1 MTNPTQF
8 DPVSLEIMW
17 SRMLNVAEEMWS
29 TILRTAVSTIIASA
43 NDFGCEV
50 LDAEGIRPKS
60 GGYGTRMFSAY
71 GRIIV
76 DGHGLGSG
84 LIDRLREH
92 GYRVEEFLGMRRQKG
107 GKFYNARAVAF
118 WELRELLE
126 NERLA
131 LEWDPDLVEELLSV
145 EWSTPTGAIQM
156 LPKDKIKQLIG
167 RSPDMA
173 DALSQAVFSIPSRQ
187 ARMQYF
193 RI

>member
-1 MTNPTQF
+1 M
-8 DPVSLEIMW
+8 E
-17 SRMLNVAEEMWS
+17 
-29 TILRTAVSTIIASA
+29 SA
-43 NDFGCEV
+43 GRLIGV
-50 LDAEGIRPKS
+50 LDAEGIRPKA
-60 GGYGTRMFSAY
+60 GERPTRMFSAH

-84 LIDRLREH
+84 LIDRLREY
-92 GYRVEEFLGMRRQKG
+92 GYKVEEFLGMVRQKG

-145 EWSTPTGAIQM
+145 EWSTPTGAIQIVS
-156 LPKDKIKQLIG
+156 KDKIKQLIG

-173 DALSQAVFSIPSRQ
+173 DALSQATYEIPDRRVRLQS
-187 ARMQYF
+187 F